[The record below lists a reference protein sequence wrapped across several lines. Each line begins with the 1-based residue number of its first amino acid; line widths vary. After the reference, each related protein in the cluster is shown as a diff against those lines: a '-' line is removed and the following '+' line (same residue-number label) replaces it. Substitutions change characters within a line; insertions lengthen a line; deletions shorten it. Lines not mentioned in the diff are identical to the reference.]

1 LTGNGRAPR
10 VVIGMYDGW
19 GPEYLEQSE
28 MPVVRDLMARGVGKI
43 VDAIMPT
50 VTNVNNVSICCGE
63 MPSVHGITGNSYYD
77 EARHAPEYMED
88 GGSIL
93 VPTMIQRARQQGVKS
108 ALLTCKKKT
117 ISLLGMDAEIAVAAE
132 AAPADLVAKHGAP
145 GDIYSCEINYWLWRV
160 AVDLLQTRPDIGLV
174 YVHTTDYPMHMWP
187 AEAPESRA
195 HLKELDRLLGLAR
208 AAAPDAAFY
217 LTADHG
223 MNGKTR
229 CWDLAKACAER
240 GLALRFALS
249 AERDRYVKHHRTFGG
264 TAWVWLASPA
274 DRERARDVILSL
286 RGIEEVL
293 DRDVAA
299 QRFHLLP
306 ERIGDLMVTGDR
318 DTVFGELPGASES
331 EELAPGY
338 RSHGSLHEAR
348 VPLVAYDPH
357 GGHPPADAYR
367 ANADLVRH
375 LFR

>member
-1 LTGNGRAPR
+1 MTTNGKAQR

-19 GPEYLEQSE
+19 GPEYLEASD

-43 VDAIMPT
+43 VDAVMPT

-63 MPSVHGITGNSYYD
+63 WPEVHGITGNSYFD
-77 EARHAPEYMED
+77 LERGEPEYMED
-88 GGSIL
+88 GRSIL
-93 VPTMIQRARQQGVKS
+93 VPTLIQRARKQGVKT

-117 ISLLGMDAEIAVAAE
+117 ISLLGMDAELAVAAE
-132 AAPADLVAKHGAP
+132 APPQDLVDRHGPP
-145 GDIYSCEINYWLWRV
+145 GDIYSCEINYWLWKV
-160 AVDLLQTRPDIGLV
+160 AADLLENRPELGVL

-187 AEAPESRA
+187 ASAPESKA
-195 HLKELDRLLGLAR
+195 HLAELDSLLGRAR

-240 GLALRFALS
+240 GLTLRFALS

-264 TAWVWLASPA
+264 TAWVWLASAA
-274 DRERARDVILSL
+274 DRDRARGIIQELP
-286 RGIEEVL
+286 GIEEVL
-293 DRDVAA
+293 DREDAA
-299 QRFHLLP
+299 RRFRLLP
-306 ERIGDLMVTGDR
+306 ERIGDLAVTGDR
-318 DTVFGELPGASES
+318 ETVFGELPTPSED
-331 EELAPGY
+331 LHAGY

-357 GGHPPADAYR
+357 GGALPAEEYR
-367 ANADLVRH
+367 ANVDLVRH